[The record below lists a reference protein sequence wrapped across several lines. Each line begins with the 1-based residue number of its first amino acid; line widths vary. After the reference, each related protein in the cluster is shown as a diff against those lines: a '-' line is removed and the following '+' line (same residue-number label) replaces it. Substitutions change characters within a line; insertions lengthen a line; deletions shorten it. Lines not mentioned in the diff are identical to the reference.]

1 MLKRLPAARRL
12 VVQGSLFIVAR
23 GLALTQFHALIV
35 VFKLSSGEVTLA
47 INEPAERMAKKKRE
61 EAAKSCRQALVQNEF
76 PAGTYASVVA
86 QPRDVLLQPAEL
98 LGGGAD
104 DALEF

>member
-1 MLKRLPAARRL
+1 
-12 VVQGSLFIVAR
+12 
-23 GLALTQFHALIV
+23 
-35 VFKLSSGEVTLA
+35 
-47 INEPAERMAKKKRE
+47 MAKKKGG
-61 EAAKSCRQALVQNEF
+61 EAAKSCRRALVQTHF
-76 PAGTYASVVA
+76 QTGTYASVVA

>member
-1 MLKRLPAARRL
+1 ML
-12 VVQGSLFIVAR
+12 SSW
-23 GLALTQFHALIV
+23 
-35 VFKLSSGEVTLA
+35 FKLSSGEVTLA
-47 INEPAERMAKKKRE
+47 INAPVRERMAKKKGGRSGE
-61 EAAKSCRQALVQNEF
+61 KLPCSNPFQT
-76 PAGTYASVVA
+76 GTYASVVA